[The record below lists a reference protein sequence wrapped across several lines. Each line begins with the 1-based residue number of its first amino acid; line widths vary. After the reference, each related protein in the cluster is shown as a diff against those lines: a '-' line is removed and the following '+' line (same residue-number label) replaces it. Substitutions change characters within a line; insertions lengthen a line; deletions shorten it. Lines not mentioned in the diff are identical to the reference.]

1 MIASDVLNPA
11 RDALFDVAGVRWP
24 DAELLRY
31 LSHGQ
36 VVIVGLRPDANAITE
51 TIRLAGGTLQS
62 IPAAGTRLLR
72 VVRNRAAVAA
82 DAAAG
87 RAVRITSREALDTE
101 DPNWHTRRP
110 SARIEHYMV
119 DAYTPRQFYVYP
131 PALGTPGAVPAVGQ
145 PASHVEVVYSANP
158 AAVTSTSANV
168 VLPDQ
173 FLTPLVE
180 FVLYR
185 AFAKDSSAAGNMAR
199 AQMHLQAFA
208 QALGLNFN
216 AELQA
221 VAAAPQGA

>member
-1 MIASDVLNPA
+1 MLASDVITPA
-11 RDALFDVAGVRWP
+11 RDALFDTSGTRWA

-36 VVIVGLRPDANAITE
+36 VVIVGLRPDAYALTE

-82 DAAAG
+82 DAAPG

-119 DAYTPRQFYVYP
+119 DPYTPRQFYVYP
-131 PALGTPGAVPAVGQ
+131 AALGAVGAVPAGGQ
-145 PASHVEVVYSANP
+145 PASHIEIVYSANP
-158 AAVTSTSANV
+158 APVTTV
-168 VLPDQ
+168 GVTLPLGDQ

-180 FVLYR
+180 FILYR
-185 AFAKDSSAAGNMAR
+185 AFAKDSSAAGNMQR

>member
-1 MIASDVLNPA
+1 VLASDVLTPA
-11 RDALFDVAGVRWP
+11 RDALFDAAGTRWA

-36 VVIVGLRPDANAITE
+36 VVVVGLRPDANSITE
-51 TIRLAGGTLQS
+51 TLRLAGGTLQS

-72 VVRNRAAVAA
+72 VVRNRSAVAA
-82 DAAAG
+82 DAAPG

-131 PALGTPGAVPAVGQ
+131 PALGTVGAVPAGGQ

-158 AAVTSTSANV
+158 ANVTNTGATLT
-168 VLPDQ
+168 LPDQ
-173 FLTPLVE
+173 YLTPLVE

-185 AFAKDSSAAGNMAR
+185 AFAKDSSAAGNMQR

-208 QALGLNFN
+208 QALGLNFS

>member
-1 MIASDVLNPA
+1 MLASDVLTPA
-11 RDALFDVAGVRWP
+11 RDALFDVGATRWP
-24 DAELLRY
+24 DNELLRY

-36 VVIVGLRPDANAITE
+36 VVIVGLRPDAYSITE
-51 TIRLAGGTLQS
+51 TLRLAGGTLQN

-72 VVRNRAAVAA
+72 VVRNRASVAA
-82 DAAAG
+82 DAAPG

-119 DAYTPRQFYVYP
+119 DPYTPRQFYVYP
-131 PALGTPGAVPAVGQ
+131 PALGTTGAVPSGGQ
-145 PASHVEVVYSANP
+145 PASHIEVVYSANP
-158 AAVTSTSANV
+158 AAVTSTGAT
-168 VLPDQ
+168 LALADQ

-185 AFAKDSSAAGNMAR
+185 AFAKDSSAAGNMQR

>member
-1 MIASDVLNPA
+1 VLASDVISPA
-11 RDALFDVAGVRWP
+11 RDALFDTAGTRWV

-36 VVIVGLRPDANAITE
+36 VVIVGLRPDAYALTE

-62 IPAAGTRLLR
+62 IPTAGTRLLR
-72 VVRNRAAVAA
+72 VVRNRASVAA
-82 DAAAG
+82 DAGAG
-87 RAVRITSREALDTE
+87 RAIRITGRDMLDTE
-101 DPNWHTRRP
+101 NPNWHTSRA

-119 DAYTPRQFYVYP
+119 DTYTPRQFYVYP
-131 PALGTPGAVPAVGQ
+131 PALGTPGAVPGAGQ
-145 PASHVEVVYSANP
+145 PASHVEIVYSANP
-158 AAVTSTSANV
+158 VAVTNLGST
-168 VLPDQ
+168 LPLGDQ

-185 AFAKDSSAAGNMAR
+185 AFAKDSSAAGNMQR

-208 QALGLNFN
+208 QALGLNFS

>member
-1 MIASDVLNPA
+1 MLASDVINPA
-11 RDALFDVAGVRWP
+11 RDALFDTAGTRWA

-36 VVIVGLRPDANAITE
+36 VVIVGLRPDAYALTE

-62 IPAAGTRLLR
+62 IPTAGTRLLR
-72 VVRNRAAVAA
+72 VVRNRASVAA

-87 RAVRITSREALDTE
+87 RAVRICGREALDTE
-101 DPNWHTRRP
+101 DPNWHTRRA
-110 SARIEHYMV
+110 SVRIEHYMV
-119 DAYTPRQFYVYP
+119 DPYTPRQFYVYP
-131 PALGTPGAVPAVGQ
+131 PALGAVGTVPGSGQ
-145 PASHVEVVYSANP
+145 PASHVEIVYSANP
-158 AAVTSTSANV
+158 AAVTNLGST
-168 VLPDQ
+168 LPLGDQ

-185 AFAKDSSAAGNMAR
+185 AFAKDSSAAGNMSR

-208 QALGLNFN
+208 QALGLNFS